1 MQSQLKKPLN
11 LEIPVWISPV
21 EEIWYEPARILTYDE
36 TGLAIRS
43 ETGYAAGQ
51 EILIGM
57 DTPNN
62 GNGRHGI
69 EALLK
74 AKIFW
79 GRQVE
84 TEKDIYFEYQA
95 KFILPGL

>member
-1 MQSQLKKPLN
+1 MSLKLGKKLSPA
-11 LEIPVWISPV
+11 IPVWVSPA
-21 EEIWYEPARILTYDE
+21 EETRYEPAWILTYDDNAV
-36 TGLAIRS
+36 AIRS
-43 ETGYAAGQ
+43 QIGYAAGQ

-57 DTPNN
+57 DTKHKE
-62 GNGRHGI
+62 NGRHGI

-84 TEKDIYFEYQA
+84 TEKDSYFEYQA
-95 KFILPGL
+95 KFILPGP